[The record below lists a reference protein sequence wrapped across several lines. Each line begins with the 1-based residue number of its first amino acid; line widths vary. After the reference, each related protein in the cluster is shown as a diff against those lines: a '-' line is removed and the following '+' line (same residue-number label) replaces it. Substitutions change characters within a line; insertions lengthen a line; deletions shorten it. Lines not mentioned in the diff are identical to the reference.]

1 MASENSDD
9 PNFEICS
16 LDENQVEKACED
28 LRVKN
33 AELKK
38 AINHMI
44 KENTLYKKKYNEMK
58 SQLTD
63 LNKLLEK
70 NAQVFHQLFDDA
82 QSALQMGRTSSTIK
96 KKNCFIF

>member
-1 MASENSDD
+1 
-9 PNFEICS
+9 
-16 LDENQVEKACED
+16 
-28 LRVKN
+28 
-33 AELKK
+33 
-38 AINHMI
+38 
-44 KENTLYKKKYNEMK
+44 MK

-96 KKNCFIF
+96 KKKLFYFLKLYMF

>member
-1 MASENSDD
+1 LEVQCRYSCLKKALS
-9 PNFEICS
+9 PGS

-44 KENTLYKKKYNEMK
+44 KENTLYKKKYN
-58 SQLTD
+58 
-63 LNKLLEK
+63 
-70 NAQVFHQLFDDA
+70 V
-82 QSALQMGRTSSTIK
+82 GRCYNEVLHFVK
-96 KKNCFIF
+96 FNFRK

>member
-1 MASENSDD
+1 LKKVIEYIVMASENSDD

-44 KENTLYKKKYNEMK
+44 KENTLYKKKYN
-58 SQLTD
+58 
-63 LNKLLEK
+63 
-70 NAQVFHQLFDDA
+70 V
-82 QSALQMGRTSSTIK
+82 GRCYNEVLHFVK
-96 KKNCFIF
+96 FNFRK